1 MKEFCTLRAKTYAYL
16 SDDNSEYRKANITQ
30 KCVIKRRTMFKNYTN
45 CLFNNKTMLRPQQVF
60 RSDHHDEYTVK
71 TNTIALRSNND
82 GYKYLMGLQHIR
94 MEQIYLKHVKV
105 RYLWL

>member
-1 MKEFCTLRAKTYAYL
+1 
-16 SDDNSEYRKANITQ
+16 
-30 KCVIKRRTMFKNYTN
+30 MFENYTN

-82 GYKYLMGLQHIR
+82 KRLQIFDGLSTYPHGTNIF
-94 MEQIYLKHVKV
+94 KV
-105 RYLWL
+105 C